1 MVKIRTKKQIYN
13 DAKIKDFEV
22 NVNYHL
28 YFDKTKMTHA
38 EFLKLLNYLS
48 PVSVI
53 FDNEKNLIDMYK
65 VKQYRELK
73 LIK

>member
-1 MVKIRTKKQIYN
+1 MAKIRTKRQIYQS
-13 DAKIKDFEV
+13 AKIKDFGI

-28 YFDKTKMTHA
+28 YFDKTKMTHE

-53 FDNEKNLIDMYK
+53 FDNKNNTIDFYK
-65 VKQYRELK
+65 VKQYKELK
-73 LIK
+73 LL